1 MDRQRREEIQIQ
13 SRTLSNSEAKS
24 SKERTPKAPP
34 IENKYHPRFLPKPI
48 VIDMLLTY
56 KTVKDDCVMLMN
68 SGKLKFGGEMKES
81 EIWNL
86 EGG

>member
-1 MDRQRREEIQIQ
+1 
-13 SRTLSNSEAKS
+13 
-24 SKERTPKAPP
+24 
-34 IENKYHPRFLPKPI
+34 
-48 VIDMLLTY
+48 MLLTY